1 MPLFERTDLNTFRYR
16 GHRERVPRRATPVR
30 EHRRGDFSSFVVGH
44 SHIVGIL
51 LVLGLSAALRAQ
63 VLPQDAQ
70 RTLDRA
76 TRGTPAVALVF
87 DVRTGHIL
95 AAARL
100 NEVVRSTPGSV
111 LKPFFLMHALQHELM
126 QPQTTVMCRRTLTI
140 TGRNVDCTHPQSE
153 TVLDAEQALAYSCNI
168 YFAELAKRFT
178 PDEAVGTLRD
188 YGVLETSSPGT
199 TATVEQMQLLILG
212 LEGVSIT
219 PFELADAYRKLAGQ
233 LVKLPPDSPMQAVE
247 RGLED
252 SVAYGMAHNA
262 YVDGLSIAGK
272 TGTAS
277 DHGRS
282 WTHGWFAGFA
292 PAKSPRVVVVVYL
305 PRGNGADAAH
315 VAQVFFKA
323 NKGTLLLP

>member
-1 MPLFERTDLNTFRYR
+1 
-16 GHRERVPRRATPVR
+16 VR
-30 EHRRGDFSSFVVGH
+30 EQRRGDFTSFVVGH
-44 SHIVGIL
+44 SHVVGIL
-51 LVLGLSAALRAQ
+51 LVLGLSATLRAQ

-76 TRGTPAVALVF
+76 TRGTPAVALVL
-87 DVRTGHIL
+87 DVRAGHIL

-100 NEVVRSTPGSV
+100 NKAVRSTPGSV

-153 TVLDAEQALAYSCNI
+153 TVLDAEQALAYSCNS
-168 YFAELAKRFT
+168 YFAELAKRFA
-178 PDEAVGTLRD
+178 PDEAAGTLRY
-188 YGVLETSSPGT
+188 YGIQETPPGIT
-199 TATVEQMQLLILG
+199 ATVDATVEQMQLLILG

-262 YVDGLSIAGK
+262 HVDGLSIAGK

-277 DHGRS
+277 DHGQS
-282 WTHGWFAGFA
+282 WTHGWFVGFV
-292 PAKSPRVVVVVYL
+292 PAKSPKVVVVVYL

-315 VAQVFFKA
+315 LAQVFFTA
-323 NKGTLLLP
+323 NKGALLLP